1 MDKETKVLDD
11 LKELLNISRFM
22 INRKKFKKDVKN
34 IKKVIHKI
42 SDNGLDSVT
51 VESVSDY
58 D

>member
-34 IKKVIHKI
+34 IKKAIHKI

>member
-51 VESVSDY
+51 VESASDY